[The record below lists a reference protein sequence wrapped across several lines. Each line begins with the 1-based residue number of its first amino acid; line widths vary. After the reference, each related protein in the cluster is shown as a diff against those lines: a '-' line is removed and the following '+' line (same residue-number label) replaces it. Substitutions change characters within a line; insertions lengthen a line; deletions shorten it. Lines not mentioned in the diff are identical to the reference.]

1 MTDERKE
8 EYYGLCPDKEHKAFE
23 RGVKEIV
30 EDVLRSD
37 RIRQFNKHPSKVKRE
52 LEQLGKALRK
62 LSLEARSS
70 LGDMTED
77 TPFSSPLRD
86 LQMRIDLAV
95 NSQRKGRSKYD
106 AARLNLCRYGASLWT
121 THGGDLEASGYE
133 TFLEGLIDKAGFGG
147 EGKVR
152 IDSVALVEEMREEF
166 TNYDPPRWDRDDPLF
181 PPPVT

>member
-23 RGVKEIV
+23 RGVREIV

-70 LGDMTED
+70 LWDMTVD
-77 TPFSSPLRD
+77 TPLSSPLRD
-86 LQMRIDLAV
+86 LQLRIDLAV
-95 NSQRKGRSKYD
+95 NSQRKGRSKHD
-106 AARLNLCRYGASLWT
+106 AARLNLGRYGASLWT
-121 THGGDLEASGYE
+121 THGGDISAVEFVD
-133 TFLEGLIDKAGFGG
+133 FLETLIEDAGFGG
-147 EGKVR
+147 AGIR
-152 IDSVALVEEMREEF
+152 TLASQSL
-166 TNYDPPRWDRDDPLF
+166 YSWPP
-181 PPPVT
+181 